1 MTGLEILPGLFV
13 SRETYESLKT
23 FEQLVAKWSS
33 AINLVSKRD
42 QCKIWERHVTDSVQ
56 IYRLL
61 PDFIKNYVDLG
72 SGAGFPG
79 IVVAIML
86 KELRPSTIVNLVESD
101 KRKSAFLTTVSAKLS
116 LNVRVNCKRIERADL
131 QLAKVISARALG
143 DLNYLLYLSAPYL
156 DHDGFCLFFK
166 GKCWQ
171 KELEGAQK
179 EWNFDLEVIKSKV
192 KKGAVILKVRSISR
206 A

>member
-1 MTGLEILPGLFV
+1 MKGLEILPGLFV
-13 SRETYESLKT
+13 SRETYERLKT

-42 QCKIWERHVTDSVQ
+42 QCKIWERHVVDSVQ
-56 IYRLL
+56 IYHLL
-61 PDFIKNYVDLG
+61 PDFLKNYVDLG

-79 IVVAIML
+79 IVVAIIL
-86 KELRPSTIVNLVESD
+86 KELRPSTVVNLVESD
-101 KRKSAFLTTVSAKLS
+101 IRKSAFLSTVCAKLS

-143 DLNYLLYLSAPYL
+143 DLNYLLYLSVPYL
-156 DHDGFCLFFK
+156 EHDGFCLFFK
-166 GKCWQ
+166 GKHWK
-171 KELEGAQK
+171 KELERARK